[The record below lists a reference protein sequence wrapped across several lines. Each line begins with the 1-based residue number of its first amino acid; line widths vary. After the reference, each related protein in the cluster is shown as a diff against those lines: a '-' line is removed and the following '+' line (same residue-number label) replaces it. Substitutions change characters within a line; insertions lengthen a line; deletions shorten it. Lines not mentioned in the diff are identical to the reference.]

1 MSANRARR
9 ASAWR
14 RPRSGYGA
22 AVTSARARLPVGA
35 RRLRRQTL
43 DRPRRLRRGDRVAVV
58 APSGHIDAG
67 RLDRGVAVLRS
78 WGLDVRVGGSVL
90 ARTRHHAGGDAER
103 AADLQAAWCD
113 PGVAAVLC
121 ARGGSGAA
129 RLVDRLDWAA
139 MRAAGPKVLV
149 GFSDVTVLHEA
160 VAHHLGLVSLFGPM
174 PASAVFAGPAPDP
187 LTADHL
193 RRTLFDPQSVRVLA
207 ADTTAC
213 HVGGRARGVT
223 VGGTLAL
230 LANTVGTAE
239 SRPAGGA
246 VVVLEDIAEPAYRL
260 DSMLT
265 QLLRTGWFDEVA
277 GVVLG
282 SFTDCGDEAV
292 ETVVERLEVLG
303 VPLVSGLP
311 FGHGVPQLT
320 VPLGVEADLDA
331 DAGTLTMRQP
341 ALR

>member
-1 MSANRARR
+1 VT
-9 ASAWR
+9 
-14 RPRSGYGA
+14 A
-22 AVTSARARLPVGA
+22 AP
-35 RRLRRQTL
+35 L
-43 DRPRRLRRGDRVAVV
+43 DRPRRLRPGDRVAVV
-58 APSGHIDAG
+58 APSGHIDPG
-67 RLDRGVAVLRS
+67 RLERGAAVLRS
-78 WGLDVRVGGSVL
+78 WGLEVQVGESVL
-90 ARTRHHAGGDAER
+90 ARTRHHAGVDEDR

-113 PGVAAVLC
+113 HGVAAVLC

-174 PASAVFAGPAPDP
+174 PASAVFGGPEPDP
-187 LTADHL
+187 TTADHL
-193 RRTLFDPQSVRVLA
+193 RRTLFEPQSVRELA
-207 ADTTAC
+207 HPGTAC

-223 VGGTLAL
+223 VGGTVAL
-230 LANTVGTAE
+230 LANTVGTRE
-239 SRPAGGA
+239 SRPADGA
-246 VVVLEDIAEPAYRL
+246 IAVLEDVAEPAYRL

-265 QLLRTGWFDEVA
+265 QLLRTGWFDRVA
-277 GVVLG
+277 GVMLG
-282 SFTDCGDEAV
+282 SWVDCGDGAV
-292 ETVVERLEVLG
+292 ETVVERLEPLG

-311 FGHGVPQLT
+311 FGHCVPQLT

>member
-1 MSANRARR
+1 MT
-9 ASAWR
+9 W
-14 RPRSGYGA
+14 
-22 AVTSARARLPVGA
+22 LH
-35 RRLRRQTL
+35 
-43 DRPRRLRRGDRVAVV
+43 RPRRLRRGDRVAVV
-58 APSGHIDAG
+58 APSGHIDPG

-78 WGLDVRVGGSVL
+78 WGLDVVVGESVL
-90 ARTRHHAGGDAER
+90 DRTRHHAGSDEDR

-113 PGVAAVLC
+113 SEVAAVLC

-160 VAHHLGLVSLFGPM
+160 VAHHLGLASLFGPM
-174 PASAVFAGPAPDP
+174 PASAVFGGPEPDP
-187 LTADHL
+187 TTADHL

-207 ADTTAC
+207 GPAPLT
-213 HVGGRARGVT
+213 HVGGSARGAT
-223 VGGTLAL
+223 VGGTVAL
-230 LANTVGTAE
+230 LANTVGTVE
-239 SRPAGGA
+239 SRPAEGA
-246 VVVLEDIAEPAYRL
+246 VAVLEDVAEPAYRL

-265 QLLRTGWFDEVA
+265 QLLRTGWFDGVA

-282 SFTDCGDEAV
+282 SWADCGDGAL

-303 VPLVSGLP
+303 VPMFSGLP

-320 VPLGVEADLDA
+320 VPLGVEAELDA
-331 DAGTLTMRQP
+331 DAGTLTMCQP

>member
-1 MSANRARR
+1 
-9 ASAWR
+9 
-14 RPRSGYGA
+14 
-22 AVTSARARLPVGA
+22 
-35 RRLRRQTL
+35 
-43 DRPRRLRRGDRVAVV
+43 VAVV
-58 APSGHIDAG
+58 APSGHVVAR
-67 RLDRGVAVLRS
+67 RLERGAAVLRS
-78 WGLDVRVGGSVL
+78 WGLDVVVGESVL
-90 ARTRHHAGGDAER
+90 ARTRHHAGDDAVR

-113 PGVAAVLC
+113 PAVAAVLC

-139 MRAAGPKVLV
+139 MRAAGPKTLV

-160 VAHHLGLVSLFGPM
+160 VAHHLGLVTLFGPM
-174 PASAVFAGPAPDP
+174 PASSVFGGPEPDQV
-187 LTADHL
+187 TADHL

-207 ADTTAC
+207 DPGTVR
-213 HVGGRARGVT
+213 HVGGRASGVT

-239 SRPAGGA
+239 SRPADGA
-246 VVVLEDIAEPAYRL
+246 VAVLEDVAEPAYRL

-265 QLLRTGWFDEVA
+265 QLLRTGWFDGVA

-282 SFTDCGDEAV
+282 SWVDCGDGAG

-303 VPLVSGLP
+303 VPLMSGLP

-320 VPLGVEADLDA
+320 VPLGVEAELDA
-331 DAGTLTMRQP
+331 GAGTLTLRQP